1 MGKIL
6 NNGIV
11 KMVQYEFLNILIVG
25 GLTLAEVL
33 LFKKIDKGSWK
44 AISKEMSRIQREAAD
59 MEKEEREKSLAA
71 VQELLNRKPPEQD
84 EKMTSEEYLRN
95 ISSYVKAIKWNS
107 MSDEEKIKEAAR
119 RMGYDVGD

>member
-44 AISKEMSRIQREAAD
+44 AMSKEMSRIQREAAD

-119 RMGYDVGD
+119 KMGYDVGD